1 MDFRPL
7 RKVRKMF
14 AIERIAVDHFRI
26 PLPLALSDST
36 HGEITHFGLVTVRLT
51 DAQGREGLGYTYT
64 VNNIGAAAVT
74 TFIQQDLS
82 DLLLSTNSDS
92 IEAFWEEMWWHVHF
106 VGRGG
111 LAAFAMA
118 AVDIALWD
126 LQAKTTD
133 KPLWRLLGGDS
144 CEVKAYAGGIDLDFT
159 LDELL
164 AQAEGFLAQ
173 GFQAIKMKVGRD
185 VLEQDV
191 DRVQAMRKFAGSDFP
206 LMADANMRWTVDQAV
221 KAATAL
227 ASCGLYW
234 LEEPVIPDDFIG
246 HTRVQSV
253 GGVPVASGENLH
265 STYEFS
271 QLIESGGVTYPEP
284 DAATVGGI
292 TPWLKIAELSQAHG
306 LQVTSHGIHDIHVH
320 LLAAVPNADY
330 LEVHGFGLERF
341 IEEPLQMNNGLALA
355 PDRPGHGV
363 VLDFEALETHRH
375 TT

>member
-1 MDFRPL
+1 
-7 RKVRKMF
+7 MF
-14 AIERIAVDHFRI
+14 TIKHIAVDHFRV

-92 IEAFWEEMWWHVHF
+92 IEAFWEEMWWHIHF

-126 LQAKTTD
+126 LQAKSAN
-133 KPLWRLLGGDS
+133 KPLWRLLGGNS
-144 CEVKAYAGGIDLDFT
+144 REVKAYAGGIDLDFT
-159 LDELL
+159 LEELL
-164 AQAEGFLAQ
+164 AQAERFLEQ
-173 GFQAIKMKVGRD
+173 GYRAIKMKVGRD
-185 VLEQDV
+185 ELEQDIE
-191 DRVQAMRKFAGSDFP
+191 RVQAMRDFVGSEFP
-206 LMADANMRWTVDQAV
+206 LMADANMRWTVEQAI
-221 KAATAL
+221 KAATVL
-227 ASCGLYW
+227 ASCSLYW
-234 LEEPVIPDDFIG
+234 LEEPVIPDDVVG
-246 HTRVQSV
+246 HARVQAE

-265 STYEFS
+265 SVYEF
-271 QLIESGGVTYPEP
+271 QRLIESGGVSYPEP

-292 TPWLKIAELSQAHG
+292 TPWLKIAEYSDTCG
-306 LQVTSHGIHDIHVH
+306 LQITSHGIHDIHVH

-330 LEVHGFGLERF
+330 LEVHGFGHERF
-341 IEEPLQMNNGLALA
+341 IAEPLQLNNGVAQA

-363 VLDFEALETHRH
+363 VLDFEALEKYRD

>member
-1 MDFRPL
+1 M
-7 RKVRKMF
+7 K
-14 AIERIAVDHFRI
+14 ITSVDVNLYRI
-26 PLPLALSDST
+26 PLPKVLTDST
-36 HGEITHFGLVTVRLT
+36 HGTMKDFALITVEVFCGKSIS
-51 DAQGREGLGYTYT
+51 GLGYTYT
-64 VNNIGAAAVT
+64 VSSIGGRSVYDLAVE
-74 TFIQQDLS
+74 DLAP
-82 DLLLSTNSDS
+82 LLLGHDPFYT
-92 IEAFWEEMWWHVHF
+92 EKLWGEMYWHLHF

-111 LAAFAMA
+111 LASFAIA

-126 LQAKTTD
+126 LQAKSAN

-144 CEVKAYAGGIDLDFT
+144 REVKAYAGGIDLDFT
-159 LDELL
+159 LDQLL
-164 AQAEGFLAQ
+164 AQADGFLAQ

-185 VLEQDV
+185 ELGQDIE
-191 DRVQAMRKFAGSDFP
+191 RVQAMRNFVGSDFP
-206 LMADANMRWTVDQAV
+206 LMADANMRWTDDQAV

-246 HTRVQSV
+246 HARVQSV
-253 GGVPVASGENLH
+253 AGVPVASGENLH

-363 VLDFEALETHRH
+363 VLDFEELETYGH

>member
-1 MDFRPL
+1 
-7 RKVRKMF
+7 MF
-14 AIERIAVDHFRI
+14 KIRHIAVDHFKV

-64 VNNIGAAAVT
+64 VNNIGAAAIST
-74 TFIQQDLS
+74 LIEQDLS
-82 DLLLSTNSDS
+82 ELLLSTNSDS

-106 VGRGG
+106 IGRGG

-133 KPLWRLLGGDS
+133 KPLWRMLGGDT

-164 AQAEGFLAQ
+164 AQAEGFLTQ

-185 VLEQDV
+185 VLEQDI
-191 DRVQAMRKFAGSDFP
+191 DRVRAMRKFVGSDFP
-206 LMADANMRWTVDQAV
+206 LMVDANMRWTVDQAIG
-221 KAATAL
+221 AATAL
-227 ASCGLYW
+227 RSCGLYW
-234 LEEPVIPDDFIG
+234 LEEPVIPDDFVG
-246 HTRVQSV
+246 HARVQSM

-271 QLIESGGVTYPEP
+271 QLIEGGGVTYPEP

-292 TPWLKIAELSQAHG
+292 TPWLKVAELSQAHG

-363 VLDFEALETHRH
+363 VLDFGGLETYRH
-375 TT
+375 TI

>member
-1 MDFRPL
+1 MIKQGAMS
-7 RKVRKMF
+7 KV
-14 AIERIAVDHFRI
+14 ENVTVDHFRV
-26 PLPLALSDST
+26 PLAIPLSDST
-36 HGEITHFGLVTVRLT
+36 HGEITQFGLVTVRLT
-51 DAQGREGLGYTYT
+51 DGQGREGLGYTYT

-74 TFIQQDLS
+74 ALIEQDLAG
-82 DLLLSTNSDS
+82 LILSTSSDS
-92 IEAFWEEMWWHVHF
+92 IEVFWQEMWWHVHF

-126 LQAKTTD
+126 LRAKTAD
-133 KPLWRLLGGDS
+133 QPLWRMLGGGS
-144 CEVKAYAGGIDLDFT
+144 REVKAYAGGIDLDFT
-159 LDELL
+159 LDQLL

-173 GFQAIKMKVGRD
+173 GFRAIKMKVGRD
-185 VLEQDV
+185 LLEQDI
-191 DRVQAMRKFAGSDFP
+191 DRVLAMRKFVGSDFP

-227 ASCGLYW
+227 APFGLYW

-246 HTRVQSV
+246 HARVQSV

-306 LQVTSHGIHDIHVH
+306 LHITSHGIHDIHVH

-341 IEEPLQMNNGLALA
+341 IEEPLQLNNGLALA
-355 PDRPGHGV
+355 PDRPGHSV

>member
-1 MDFRPL
+1 MDFRRL
-7 RKVRKMF
+7 RKVRKML
-14 AIERIAVDHFRI
+14 AIKDIAVDHFRI

-64 VNNIGAAAVT
+64 VNNIGAAAVST
-74 TFIQQDLS
+74 LIEQDLS
-82 DLLLSTNSDS
+82 ELILSASCDS
-92 IEAFWEEMWWHVHF
+92 IEAFWQEMWWHVHF

-126 LQAKTTD
+126 LQAKTTN
-133 KPLWRLLGGDS
+133 KPLWRMLGGGS
-144 CEVKAYAGGIDLDFT
+144 REVKAYAGGSDLDFT
-159 LDELL
+159 LDQLL

-173 GFQAIKMKVGRD
+173 GFQAMKMKVGRD
-185 VLEQDV
+185 VLEQDI
-191 DRVQAMRKFAGSDFP
+191 DRVQAMRKFVGSDFP
-206 LMADANMRWTVDQAV
+206 LMADANMRWTVEQAV

-234 LEEPVIPDDFIG
+234 LPDDFIG
-246 HTRVQSV
+246 HARVRSV
-253 GGVPVASGENLH
+253 GGVPIASGENLH

-271 QLIESGGVTYPEP
+271 QLIECGGVTYPEP

-306 LQVTSHGIHDIHVH
+306 LQITSHGIHDIHVH

-341 IEEPLQMNNGLALA
+341 IEEPLQLNNGLALA

-363 VLDFEALETHRH
+363 VLNFETLETHRH